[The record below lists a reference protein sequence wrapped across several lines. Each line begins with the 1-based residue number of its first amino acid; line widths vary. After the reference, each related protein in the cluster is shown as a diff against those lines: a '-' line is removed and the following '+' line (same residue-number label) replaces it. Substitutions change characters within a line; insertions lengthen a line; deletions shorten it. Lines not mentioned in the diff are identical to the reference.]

1 MPEVSIEI
9 NGRKLNVA
17 KAIDISLPIDF
28 SLPHERAWYIG
39 PSSRKAVVLG
49 DWVGSTE
56 AGGSVNF
63 FNLQL
68 NPHAHGTHIETEW
81 HVHHHRQMYPAM
93 DQWFLNGYLFTA
105 EGKTN
110 EALDLRGL
118 WPVLPKNTEAL
129 VIRTLPNPPSKA
141 SMQYSQTHHPYLAPA
156 DAEKIARQ
164 GISVL
169 LIDLP
174 SVDPEQDGGLL
185 AAHKSFWK
193 HQTKNSGQ
201 QALIGELLYIPDRI
215 DDGEYA
221 VHIQHP
227 AMINDAVPARIF
239 LIPFL

>member
-39 PSSRKAVVLG
+39 PPLRKAVVLG
-49 DWVGSTE
+49 EWIGSTA
-56 AGGSVNF
+56 AGGNVNF
-63 FNLQL
+63 FNLSI
-68 NPHAHGTHIETEW
+68 NPHAHSTHIETEW
-81 HVHHHRQMYPAM
+81 HVQHHQPLPPMS
-93 DQWFLNGYLFTA
+93 QWFLTGYLFSA

-118 WPVLPKNTEAL
+118 WAALPKNTEAL

-141 SMQYSQTHHPYLAPA
+141 SMQYSRTHPPYLAPA
-156 DAEKIARQ
+156 DAEKIAKR
-164 GISVL
+164 GITAL

-185 AAHKSFWK
+185 AAHKSFWT
-193 HQTKNSGQ
+193 HQTKPAGR
-201 QALIGELLYIPDRI
+201 QALIGELLYIPDQI
-215 DDGEYA
+215 EDGEYA

-227 AMINDAVPARIF
+227 AMVNDAVPARIF